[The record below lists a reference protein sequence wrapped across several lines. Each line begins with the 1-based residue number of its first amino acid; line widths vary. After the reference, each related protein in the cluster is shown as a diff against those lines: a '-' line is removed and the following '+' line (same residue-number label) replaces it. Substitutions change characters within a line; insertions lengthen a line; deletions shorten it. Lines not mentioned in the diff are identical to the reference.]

1 METTTP
7 LPRFSIQDR
16 VYTCPIELGLSVV
29 IGKWKL
35 LILCRLRGETLRYG
49 ALHRQLPGI
58 SQKVLTQQLRE
69 LEADGIV
76 QRQVYPVVPPQVEY
90 RLTPA
95 GELLLPV
102 LDVLAGWGGQY
113 ALPASADPID
123 CEASPVAGGGS
134 V

>member
-16 VYTCPIELGLSVV
+16 VYACPIELGLSVV

-49 ALHRQLPGI
+49 ALYKQLPGI

-95 GELLLPV
+95 GEELLPV
-102 LDVLAGWGGQY
+102 LDVLARWGGQY
-113 ALPASADPID
+113 RLADGGVSSAAD
-123 CEASPVAGGGS
+123 
-134 V
+134 